1 MTFDEY
7 QKQSLKTIVQ
17 NRHDDLIGKT
27 ILALGI
33 AGEAGEVADKW
44 KKILAYQNGEVSEA
58 DRAELAK
65 EMGDVLWYLA
75 VFAEELGL
83 KLDDIAKGNLTKL
96 ASRQARD
103 VIKGR
108 GDNR

>member
-7 QKQSLKTIVQ
+7 QKRSLTTVMRNQ
-17 NRHDDLIGKT
+17 HDKLMGKT
-27 ILALGI
+27 ILALGV

-44 KKILAYQNGEVSEA
+44 KKVLAYQNGEMTKEDV
-58 DRAELAK
+58 AELAK

-75 VFAEELGL
+75 VLAEELGL
-83 KLDDIAKGNLTKL
+83 KLDDVATMNLAKL
-96 ASRQARD
+96 ASRQSRN
-103 VIKGR
+103 VISGR

>member
-7 QKQSLKTIVQ
+7 QTEAIKTVYKVHEPMMEKTIM
-17 NRHDDLIGKT
+17 
-27 ILALGI
+27 ALGI

-44 KKILAYQNGEVSEA
+44 KKILGYHDGVITPE
-58 DRAELAK
+58 DIAELSK

-75 VFAEELGL
+75 LFAENLGL
-83 KLDDIAKGNLTKL
+83 KLDDIARENNAKL
-96 ASRQARD
+96 ASRHARGA
-103 VIKGR
+103 IKGK

>member
-7 QKQSLKTIVQ
+7 QKQSLATVMQ
-17 NRHDDLIGKT
+17 NSHNNLIGKT
-27 ILALGI
+27 ILALGV

-44 KKILAYQNGEVSEA
+44 KKILAYQNGEATKE
-58 DRAELAK
+58 DIAELAK

-75 VFAEELGL
+75 VLAEELGL
-83 KLDDIAKGNLTKL
+83 KLDDIATMNLAKL
-96 ASRQARD
+96 ASRQSRN
-103 VIKGR
+103 VISGR

>member
-7 QKQSLKTIVQ
+7 QKQSLKTVVQ
-17 NRHDDLIGKT
+17 NRHDKLMSKT

-44 KKILAYQNGEVSEA
+44 KKILAYQDGDVFDD

-75 VFAEELGL
+75 VLAEELGL
-83 KLDDIAKGNLTKL
+83 KLDDIAESNLTKL
-96 ASRQARD
+96 ASRQARG

>member
-7 QKQSLKTIVQ
+7 QQKALTTMLGG
-17 NRHDDLIGKT
+17 HDSMVAKT
-27 ILALGI
+27 ILALGV

-44 KKILAYQNGEVSEA
+44 KKILAYQNGEVTS
-58 DRAELAK
+58 DDVAELAK

-75 VFAEELGL
+75 VLAESLGL
-83 KLDDIAKGNLTKL
+83 KLGDIAKANNAKL
-96 ASRQARD
+96 ASRQTRG
-103 VIKGR
+103 VIRGR

>member
-7 QKQSLKTIVQ
+7 QKQAITTIFE
-17 NRHDDLIGKT
+17 RREPLIQKS
-27 ILALGI
+27 IMALGL
-33 AGEAGEVADKW
+33 AGEAGEVADAW
-44 KKILAYQNGEVSEA
+44 KKLLAYHNGELTPE
-58 DRAELAK
+58 DIGNLAK

-83 KLDDIAKGNLTKL
+83 RLDDIAKANSAKL
-96 ASRQARD
+96 AGRQSRGTIR
-103 VIKGR
+103 GR